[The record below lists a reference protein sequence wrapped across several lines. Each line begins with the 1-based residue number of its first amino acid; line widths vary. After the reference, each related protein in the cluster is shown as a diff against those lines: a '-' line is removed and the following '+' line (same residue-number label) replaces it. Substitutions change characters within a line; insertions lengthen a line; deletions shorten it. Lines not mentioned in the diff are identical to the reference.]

1 MTIGE
6 LEKLAGVDDRTAFW
20 MQFVND
26 PSVPRDDIYKTAVA
40 ELRRLAQERGT
51 LPLPDPP
58 KKRRRKEARL

>member
-1 MTIGE
+1 MTLGE

-20 MQFVND
+20 MNFVND

-51 LPLPDPP
+51 LPPQDPP
-58 KKRRRKEARL
+58 RKRRRKEARP

>member
-6 LEKLAGVDDRTAFW
+6 LEKLAGVNDRTAFW
-20 MQFVND
+20 MKFVND

-51 LPLPDPP
+51 LPPQCSP
-58 KKRRRKEARL
+58 KKKRRKEARP